1 MTKSG
6 AIAQTADPAGAWA
19 AFHARWSRLRPP
31 LRADADVVAEVTRQ
45 IDGHAGHVLLLG
57 VTPELSGLGRTMT
70 AVDWSP
76 QMIAHI
82 WRGDDEDRRALLA
95 DWRALPLLPQPCTA
109 AIGDGSLATLRWP
122 DDYTA
127 VFARLRHALAPG
139 ARIAIRG
146 YLTPDVPETLAQ
158 VRDATLAG
166 AAGNFHALKW
176 RVAMAVAGAGGDPNV
191 AVADILGAFNH
202 AFPDRARLAHASGW
216 PLTTIDEIDAYRDS
230 PAVYSF
236 VTRDQMRAAAP
247 AWLTDLRF
255 VPAGSYPL
263 ADRCP
268 LIVADFQP

>member
-1 MTKSG
+1 MTDTG
-6 AIAQTADPAGAWA
+6 AAIDPADAWA

-31 LRADADVVAEVTRQ
+31 LRADADVVAEVARQ
-45 IDGHAGHVLLLG
+45 IAGHEGHVLLLG

-76 QMIAHI
+76 QMVAHI
-82 WRGDDEDRRALLA
+82 WRGDSDGRRALLA
-95 DWRALPLLPQPCTA
+95 DWRALPAQPQPCTA

-127 VFARLRHALAPG
+127 VFARFRDVLAPG
-139 ARIAIRG
+139 ARLAIRG
-146 YLTPDVPETLAQ
+146 YLTPDDPETLGQ

-166 AAGNFHALKW
+166 DAGNFHALKW
-176 RVAMAVAGAGGDPNV
+176 RVAMALAGAGPDPNV
-191 AVADILGAFNH
+191 AVAAIRDAFDQ
-202 AFPDRARLAHASGW
+202 AFPDRARLAEATGW
-216 PLTTIDEIDAYRDS
+216 PQATIDEIDAYRDS

-247 AWLTDLRF
+247 PWLADLRF

-268 LIVADFQP
+268 LIVADFRP